1 MISLTLFARTIW
13 FYSLLVFPAGNQ
25 QSYKYEAM
33 LHHSIIPA
41 PQQVVFLEEE
51 ALIIHQ
57 QLPITYDSLFNRAFQ
72 VIADAFAEPDNLV
85 LLVEKKAGEAQI
97 KLVKNSALTLD
108 EYKIKI
114 DEHGVL
120 IEAKTARGAFYA
132 AQTFRQILWTS
143 KVDAKKQ
150 TITIAALQ
158 IQDKPEHE
166 WRGFHTDVSRHFF
179 TKEYLMTIIDRMA
192 LYKMNKFQIHLTDDQ
207 GWRIEIDKYPLLTK
221 IGAYRTLNNLDSICM
236 ERAQTNSDYTI
247 DKRFVN
253 GAIYGGYYTKDDM
266 REVIAYASQNFID
279 IIPEVDMPGHM
290 SAAIKAYPYLSC
302 ANGAGWGTEFSYPMC
317 PCKDEV
323 LKFSFDVWDEIIELF
338 PSDTVHIGADEVEK
352 ETWVASPLCK
362 DFMKEKG
369 MTHVNE
375 IQNYYVNALQNYLEA
390 KGKTV
395 IAWDD
400 VIEGKVDNKLLIM
413 YWRDYQPDSPTRT
426 AKNGN
431 NIILTPWSWFYL
443 SGDNTDSTFK
453 AMYEYDMGKE
463 LNPMVINKVLGYQAC
478 VWTETL
484 PSEALYEY
492 YVFPK
497 FQGFA
502 EVAWTSE
509 RDWESFKNRM
519 GAHYNYMTREDINFR
534 MPEFVSQ

>member
-1 MISLTLFARTIW
+1 MHISALLKHLVWLNLLTQVVACQDMPKN
-13 FYSLLVFPAGNQ
+13 SKNQ
-25 QSYKYEAM
+25 EVSA
-33 LHHSIIPA
+33 HSIIPV
-41 PQQVVFLEEE
+41 PQQLTISKNEVFVF
-51 ALIIHQ
+51 Q
-57 QLPITYDSLFNRAFQ
+57 QPLTIKYDNTFSRAAS
-72 VIADAFAEPDNLV
+72 VI
-85 LLVEKKAGEAQI
+85 KG
-97 KLVKNSALTLD
+97 ALTKLGTIETTSNKSNGIQIIRNTGLSLE
-108 EYKIKI
+108 EYKIGITK
-114 DEHGVL
+114 HGVL

-143 KVDAKKQ
+143 KIDTKKQ
-150 TITIAALQ
+150 TITIPAMK
-158 IQDKPEHE
+158 IQDKPENK

-192 LYKMNKFQIHLTDDQ
+192 LYKLNKFQIHLTDDQ
-207 GWRIEIDKYPLLTK
+207 GWRIEIDKYPLLTE
-221 IGAYRTLNNLDSICM
+221 IGAYRTFNNQDSVCM
-236 ERAQTNSDYTI
+236 ERAKTNSDYTI
-247 DKRFVN
+247 DKRFIN
-253 GAIYGGYYTKDDM
+253 GAVYGGYYTKEDM
-266 REVIAYASQNFID
+266 REVIAYAAQHFID

-290 SAAIKAYPYLSC
+290 SAAIRAYPYLSC
-302 ANGAGWGTEFSYPMC
+302 TEGAGWGTEFSYPIC

-323 LKFSFDVWDEIIELF
+323 LEFSFKIWDEIIELF

-352 ETWVASPLCK
+352 GTWESSSLCQ
-362 DFMKEKG
+362 DFMKKNG
-369 MTHVNE
+369 MTDVNE
-375 IQNYYVNALQNYLEA
+375 IQNYYVKALQKYLEA

-400 VIEGKVDNKLLIM
+400 VIEGQVNSNLLMM

-443 SGDNTDSTFK
+443 SGENSDSTFQ
-453 AMYEYDMGKE
+453 AMYEYNIKKE
-463 LNPMVINKVLGYQAC
+463 LDPIVPDKVLGYQAC

-502 EVAWTSE
+502 EVAWASD
-509 RDWESFKNRM
+509 RNWETFKNRM
-519 GAHYNYMTREDINFR
+519 KAHYDYMAREKINFR
-534 MPEFVSQ
+534 MPGFASE

>member
-1 MISLTLFARTIW
+1 MLNLTFFNLIIC
-13 FYSLLVFPAGNQ
+13 FYSLSIFSVSSQPHIN
-25 QSYKYEAM
+25 EAV
-33 LHHSIIPA
+33 LSHSIIPA
-41 PQQVVFLEEE
+41 PQQVVFLDAE
-51 ALIIHQ
+51 ALTIHQ
-57 QLPITYDSLFNRAFQ
+57 QLTITYDSSFNRAEQ
-72 VIADAFAEPDNLV
+72 VIINALAKLDGLV
-85 LLVEKKAGEAQI
+85 LHIEKKPSGRQI
-97 KLVKNSALTLD
+97 QLLKNPSLALN
-108 EYKIKI
+108 EYTIEINK
-114 DEHGVL
+114 HGVL

-132 AQTFRQILWTS
+132 AQTFRQILWSS
-143 KVDAKKQ
+143 KIDIEKQ
-150 TITIAALQ
+150 TITIPAIQ
-158 IQDKPEHE
+158 IQDKPENK

-192 LYKMNKFQIHLTDDQ
+192 LYKMNKFQLHLTDDQ

-221 IGAYRTLNNLDSICM
+221 VGAYRTFNNQDSICM
-236 ERAQTNSDYTI
+236 ERAQTNPDYTI
-247 DKRFVN
+247 DSRFIE
-253 GAIYGGYYTKDDM
+253 GSIYGGYYTKDDM
-266 REVIAYASQNFID
+266 REVITYAAQHFID

-290 SAAIKAYPYLSC
+290 SAAIRAYPYLSC
-302 ANGAGWGTEFSYPMC
+302 TEEAGWGAEFSYPIC

-323 LKFSFDVWDEIIELF
+323 LEFSFNIWDEIIELF

-352 ETWVASPLCK
+352 ETWESSPLCQN
-362 DFMKEKG
+362 FMKKNG

-375 IQNYYVNALQNYLEA
+375 IQNYYVKALQKYLEA

-400 VIEGKVDNKLLIM
+400 VIEGQVNSNLLMM

-443 SGDNTDSTFK
+443 SGQNSDSTFR
-453 AMYEYDMGKE
+453 AMYEYNIKKE
-463 LNPMVINKVLGYQAC
+463 LDPIVLDKVLGYQAC

-502 EVAWTSE
+502 EVAWTSN
-509 RDWESFKNRM
+509 RNWDSFKKRLKS
-519 GAHYNYMTREDINFR
+519 HYTYMESEKINFR
-534 MPEFVSQ
+534 MPEFASD